1 MKNKIKVIL
10 VDDHAVVR
18 AGFRMLLSTDDTIE
32 VIAEADRGE
41 QACQLYL
48 EKQPD
53 VMVLDL
59 SMPGIGGLETLRRI
73 CNRDS
78 HAKILVFSVH
88 DEWVYVDR
96 AMNAGAKGYITKHAH
111 PEILITAIQ
120 KIAEGE
126 LYIEQG
132 LIRPDNAVLSE
143 SPETNETDY
152 KAIIE
157 SLSAREFDV
166 FLLLAK
172 GLTAHK
178 IADELCLGYKTV
190 ANYGTQIRSKLK
202 VSSVAEL
209 AHIALVLGVL
219 TSPPS

>member
-18 AGFRMLLSTDDTIE
+18 AGFRLLLATADDIE
-32 VIAEADRGE
+32 VIAEAERGE

-59 SMPGIGGLETLRRI
+59 SMPGIGGLESIRRI
-73 CNRDS
+73 CNRDIN
-78 HAKILVFSVH
+78 ARILVFSVH
-88 DEWVYVDR
+88 DERVYVDR
-96 AMNAGAKGYITKHAH
+96 AMKAGAKGYITKNSA
-111 PEILITAIQ
+111 PGILVDAIQ
-120 KIAEGE
+120 KIAEGGI
-126 LYIEQG
+126 YIEQG
-132 LIRPDNAVLSE
+132 LMKNMPIENSE
-143 SPETNETDY
+143 AEY
-152 KAIIE
+152 KALIDT
-157 SLSAREFDV
+157 LSAREFDV

-172 GLTAHK
+172 GLTTHK

-202 VSSVAEL
+202 VSTVAEL
-209 AHIALVLGVL
+209 AHIAMVLGVMKN
-219 TSPPS
+219 

>member
-1 MKNKIKVIL
+1 MKNRIKVIL

-18 AGFRMLLSTDDTIE
+18 AGFRLLLSTEDSIE
-32 VIAEADRGE
+32 VIAEAERGE
-41 QACQLYL
+41 AACQLYL
-48 EKQPD
+48 EQRPD

-59 SMPGIGGLETLRRI
+59 SMPGIGGLESIRRI

-78 HAKILVFSVH
+78 TARILVFSVH
-88 DEWVYVDR
+88 DEMVYVDR
-96 AMNAGAKGYITKHAH
+96 AMNAGAKGYITKNSA
-111 PEILITAIQ
+111 PGILVEAIQ

-126 LYIEQG
+126 IYIEQG
-132 LIRPDNAVLSE
+132 LMKNMPVQNI
-143 SPETNETDY
+143 
-152 KAIIE
+152 KAEYQTIIDT
-157 SLSAREFDV
+157 LSAREFDV

-190 ANYGTQIRSKLK
+190 ANYGTQIRNKLK

-209 AHIALVLGVL
+209 AHIAMVLGIMKN
-219 TSPPS
+219 

>member
-1 MKNKIKVIL
+1 MKDRIKVML

-18 AGFRMLLSTDDTIE
+18 AGFRMLLSTEDSIE
-32 VIAEADRGE
+32 VIAEAERGE
-41 QACQLYL
+41 AACQLYL

-53 VMVLDL
+53 VMVMDL
-59 SMPGIGGLETLRRI
+59 SMPGIGGLESIRRI
-73 CNRDS
+73 CIRDGN
-78 HAKILVFSVH
+78 AKILVFSVH
-88 DEWVYVDR
+88 DERVYMDR

-111 PEILITAIQ
+111 PEILIAAIQ

-126 LYIEQG
+126 IYIEQG
-132 LIRPDNAVLSE
+132 LIRHQGGLS
-143 SPETNETDY
+143 SGNPETSEADY
-152 KAIIE
+152 KTIIE

-209 AHIALVLGVL
+209 AHIAIVLGVMKN
-219 TSPPS
+219 

>member
-1 MKNKIKVIL
+1 MKNRIKVIL

-18 AGFRMLLSTDDTIE
+18 AGFRMLLSTENTIQ
-32 VIAEADRGE
+32 VIAEAERGE

-59 SMPGIGGLETLRRI
+59 SMPGIGGLETIRRI

-78 HAKILVFSVH
+78 QARILVFSVH
-88 DEWVYVDR
+88 NERVYVDR

-111 PEILITAIQ
+111 PEILVAAIQ
-120 KIAEGE
+120 KIAKGE
-126 LYIEQG
+126 IYIEPG
-132 LIRPDNAVLSE
+132 LIRQEDTH
-143 SPETNETDY
+143 TNEQVEASETDY
-152 KAIIE
+152 KSIVE

-209 AHIALVLGVL
+209 AHIAIVLGVMKK
-219 TSPPS
+219 

>member
-1 MKNKIKVIL
+1 MKNRIKVIL

-41 QACQLYL
+41 AACQLYL

-59 SMPGIGGLETLRRI
+59 SMPGIGGLETIRRI
-73 CNRDS
+73 CNREPQ
-78 HAKILVFSVH
+78 AKILVFSVH
-88 DEWVYVDR
+88 DERVYVDR
-96 AMNAGAKGYITKHAH
+96 AMNAGAKGYISKHAH
-111 PEILITAIQ
+111 PDILIAAIQ
-120 KIAEGE
+120 TIAEGE
-126 LYIEQG
+126 VYVEQG
-132 LIRPDNAVLSE
+132 LIRDDHTFLNTCL
-143 SPETNETDY
+143 ETREIDY
-152 KAIIE
+152 KTLID
-157 SLSAREFDV
+157 SLTAREFDV

-178 IADELCLGYKTV
+178 IAGELCLGYKTV

-209 AHIALVLGVL
+209 AHIALISGVMKN
-219 TSPPS
+219 

>member
-1 MKNKIKVIL
+1 MKDKIKVIL

-18 AGFRMLLSTDDTIE
+18 AGFRMLLSTEADID
-32 VIAEADRGE
+32 VIAEAERGE
-41 QACQLYL
+41 AACQLYL
-48 EKQPD
+48 EQQPD

-59 SMPGIGGLETLRRI
+59 SMPGIGGLESIRRI

-78 HAKILVFSVH
+78 NAKILVFSVH
-88 DEWVYVDR
+88 DEMVYVDR
-96 AMNAGAKGYITKHAH
+96 AMSAGAKGYITKNSA
-111 PEILITAIQ
+111 PGILATAIQ

-132 LIRPDNAVLSE
+132 LMKNMPLQNNEADYQTIVDTLS
-143 SPETNETDY
+143 P
-152 KAIIE
+152 
-157 SLSAREFDV
+157 REFDV

-202 VSSVAEL
+202 VSTVAEL
-209 AHIALVLGVL
+209 AHIAMVLGVMKN
-219 TSPPS
+219 

>member
-1 MKNKIKVIL
+1 MKERIKVIL

-18 AGFRMLLSTDDTIE
+18 AGFRMLLSTEDSIE
-32 VIAEADRGE
+32 VIAEAERGE
-41 QACQLYL
+41 QACRLYL

-59 SMPGIGGLETLRRI
+59 SMPGIGGLEGIRRI
-73 CNRDS
+73 CNRVS
-78 HAKILVFSVH
+78 NAKILVFSVH
-88 DEWVYVDR
+88 NERVYIDR

-111 PEILITAIQ
+111 PEMLIEAIQ

-126 LYIEQG
+126 VYIEQD
-132 LIRPDNAVLSE
+132 LIRYEDTLLSE
-143 SPETNETDY
+143 RLETSETDY
-152 KAIIE
+152 KTLIE
-157 SLSAREFDV
+157 SLSAREFDI

-172 GLTAHK
+172 GLTPHK

-190 ANYGTQIRSKLK
+190 ANYGTQIRNKLN

-209 AHIALVLGVL
+209 AHIAIVLGVMKN
-219 TSPPS
+219 

>member
-1 MKNKIKVIL
+1 MKDKIKVIL

-18 AGFRMLLSTDDTIE
+18 AGFRMLLSAEADID
-32 VIAEADRGE
+32 VIAEAERGE

-48 EKQPD
+48 EQQPD
-53 VMVLDL
+53 VLVLDL
-59 SMPGIGGLETLRRI
+59 SMPGIGGLESIRRI

-78 HAKILVFSVH
+78 NAKILVFSVH
-88 DEWVYVDR
+88 DEMVYVDR
-96 AMNAGAKGYITKHAH
+96 AINAGAKGYITKNSA
-111 PEILITAIQ
+111 PGILVTAIQ
-120 KIAEGE
+120 KIAAGE
-126 LYIEQG
+126 IYIEQG
-132 LIRPDNAVLSE
+132 LMKNMPAQNS
-143 SPETNETDY
+143 ETDY
-152 KAIIE
+152 QTIIDT
-157 SLSAREFDV
+157 LSAREFDV

-209 AHIALVLGVL
+209 AHIAMVLGMMKN
-219 TSPPS
+219 